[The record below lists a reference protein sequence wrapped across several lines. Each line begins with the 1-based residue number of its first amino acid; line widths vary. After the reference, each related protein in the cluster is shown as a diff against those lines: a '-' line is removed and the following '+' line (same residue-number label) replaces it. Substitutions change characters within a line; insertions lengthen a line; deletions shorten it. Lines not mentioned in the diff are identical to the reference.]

1 MDVGA
6 EPWRPAVSAAS
17 QAVTAL
23 RSATDVVV
31 NSYLSIAEGYAVV
44 VGELTRE
51 REARR
56 AAEREAEMLG
66 GKLAEA
72 HELIRRLQSA
82 APAFAELERTM
93 LAELENTER
102 AEVLAAFEAGP
113 KATTE
118 DPFPWSR
125 VKLGLCPGCNKLVYS
140 GQKFNM
146 HRLSWGADFAG
157 DVPGERLVFTH
168 RACGGGD
175 HSKDGV

>member
-6 EPWRPAVSAAS
+6 EPGPEVTRRSAAQVAADEFLAAAQRLIHS
-17 QAVTAL
+17 YMAVA
-23 RSATDVVV
+23 
-31 NSYLSIAEGYAVV
+31 NGYATLTA
-44 VGELTRE
+44 EL
-51 REARR
+51 
-56 AAEREAEMLG
+56 AASRREAEELG
-66 GKLAEA
+66 RRLADA

-113 KATTE
+113 KATTR

-125 VKLGLCPGCNKLVYS
+125 VKLGLCPGCNQLVYS

-146 HRLSWGADFAG
+146 ARVSWSADFAG

-168 RACGGGD
+168 RACGDGD